1 MSESEED
8 KIQSE
13 LARGEFD
20 LRPGRG
26 SSREKPLKIYVMI
39 AVIIIV
45 VLGGLITAWSWAI
58 SKITEPITPVET
70 HVKGDETLE
79 SRPAVD
85 TGMERRQEEVI
96 KKKEEAKKRAE
107 EEERKKAEAPPP
119 NTTQPPAP
127 KTGPNQPKAQEHDP
141 AKDAM
146 LRKLG
151 GGILVQADTKDVSAV
166 PGAADTQQTASDQPR
181 RFPMP
186 AAGDAETSG
195 AAPISGSPNRGN
207 LNDLSGPTFA
217 ATRAYLA
224 PNGKYLLRH
233 GTYGRCALYTEI
245 VTEQPGYV
253 DCRLTEPLYSADG
266 STVIA
271 EAGARIEGVQTVE
284 MKPGQTLVFTNWT
297 DLETTA
303 GATGVRAHLASY
315 GAGPM
320 GASGTKAWVDNHWS
334 DRFGGAVMLTLFKD
348 GMTAA
353 TANRQSSNNSGVT
366 FNNTEQG
373 VEGMAE
379 KALDYSINIPPTGTI
394 AAGQVITIVVARD
407 IDFSSVY
414 INR

>member
-1 MSESEED
+1 MAESEED
-8 KIQSE
+8 EIQSE

-39 AVIIIV
+39 AVVIVV

-58 SKITEPITPVET
+58 SKITEPIAPVET

-85 TGMERRQEEVI
+85 TGMERRQAEVI
-96 KKKEEAKKRAE
+96 KKNEEEKKKAE
-107 EEERKKAEAPPP
+107 EEERKKAETPPP
-119 NTTQPPAP
+119 NTAPPSAP
-127 KTGPNQPKAQEHDP
+127 RSGSNQAKAPEYDP
-141 AKDAM
+141 AKDPM
-146 LRKLG
+146 VRKLG
-151 GGILVQADTKDVSAV
+151 GGILVQADTKDVSTV
-166 PGAADTQQTASDQPR
+166 PGAADTRQTASDQPR

-186 AAGDAETSG
+186 PDGDTETS
-195 AAPISGSPNRGN
+195 AAPAISGNPNRGN

-217 ATRAYLA
+217 ASRAYLA

-271 EAGARIEGVQTVE
+271 EAGARIEGVQQVE

-303 GATGVRAHLASY
+303 GVRAHLASY

-320 GASGTKAWVDNHWS
+320 GASGTKAWVDNHWR

-348 GMTAA
+348 GLSAL

-366 FNNTEQG
+366 FNNTESS

-379 KALDYSINIPPTGTI
+379 KVLDYSINIPPTGTI
-394 AAGQVITIVVARD
+394 PAAQVITIVVARD